1 MGTASVR
8 SGSHP
13 GILKTVAFGSVQAT
27 VYMTGNAVGV
37 SLSPLPRFF
46 AAEFLAEIFGVEP
59 RSKNLL
65 SVFRTLRTLLSFGV
79 VGSAV
84 TLRLLLSPSGLYRG
98 PFIAR
103 LRNQIYNKR
112 AGGCKFFSS
121 L

>member
-1 MGTASVR
+1 
-8 SGSHP
+8 
-13 GILKTVAFGSVQAT
+13 
-27 VYMTGNAVGV
+27 MTGNAVGV

-98 PFIAR
+98 PFAKDLSRPQFGYSGRPDCITQVWPTR
-103 LRNQIYNKR
+103 
-112 AGGCKFFSS
+112 
-121 L
+121 